1 MIKVW
6 GRHDGSNVIK
16 AMWCIGEL
24 GIEYDRVEWGG
35 KFGGNDDPAY
45 RAMNPNGRLPTIEEE
60 DGWTVWES
68 GAVIRYL
75 SAKHDMGGLYPSDP
89 RDRADADRWMD
100 WSSLNLA
107 PFNPVYL
114 DYFFRLPASERDI
127 SKVEAAVKA
136 TTPWYDIL
144 DKHLAGRDYVCGD
157 QLTMGDIP
165 AGVLTHRWMTW
176 TPGDRPSHPNVEAW
190 YARLCERPAYQ
201 DHVLD
206 KTNKPNF

>member
-1 MIKVW
+1 MLT
-6 GRHDGSNVIK
+6 
-16 AMWCIGEL
+16 A
-24 GIEYDRVEWGG
+24 
-35 KFGGNDDPAY
+35 
-45 RAMNPNGRLPTIEEE
+45 
-60 DGWTVWES
+60 GWTGV
-68 GAVIRYL
+68 
-75 SAKHDMGGLYPSDP
+75 
-89 RDRADADRWMD
+89 
-100 WSSLNLA
+100 SLNLA

-114 DYFFRLPASERDI
+114 DYFFRLPAAERDI